1 MRGPFVDGVECVVI
15 HSSRELFMEVQKL
28 AVRFPQR
35 HLEPVRTMGHG
46 PAFMSH
52 TRLRRSRVHENSTQ
66 LRTFRT
72 ELVQRARGG

>member
-15 HSSRELFMEVQKL
+15 HWSRELFMEVQKL

-35 HLEPVRTMGHG
+35 HREPVRTRGRC

-52 TRLRRSRVHENSTQ
+52 TDSMRSLAHMEFDTAEN
-66 LRTFRT
+66 L
-72 ELVQRARGG
+72 